1 MKQQK
6 IHIGWLV
13 TALVL
18 LLLVIDQVIK
28 IYIKTHFFLGE
39 SHEITSWFHI
49 EFIENNGMAWGMTFF
64 NKLVLSLF
72 RLGAISVLIW
82 YIYRLIKKGTC
93 RMLYLTLITL
103 ILSGAIGNMLDSM
116 FYGLIF
122 SGSSP
127 DYVSYV
133 VPFGQG
139 YQSFL
144 MGKVVDMFRF
154 PFFTI
159 TWPDWL
165 PFLEIG
171 RAHV

>member
-1 MKQQK
+1 
-6 IHIGWLV
+6 
-13 TALVL
+13 
-18 LLLVIDQVIK
+18 
-28 IYIKTHFFLGE
+28 
-39 SHEITSWFHI
+39 
-49 EFIENNGMAWGMTFF
+49 
-64 NKLVLSLF
+64 
-72 RLGAISVLIW
+72 
-82 YIYRLIKKGTC
+82 
-93 RMLYLTLITL
+93 MLYLTLITL

-165 PFLEIG
+165 PFLGGNRFTFFDPVFNFADSCVSVGVIAMAIFCRKDIENLKEWI
-171 RAHV
+171 